1 MSNDIERLKAFHQVE
16 SFLDDE
22 TRLLLIEKLSLEDSN
37 LENRLPGLRVEDEFA
52 LMLYFLNE
60 CKHIIS
66 LDETTSVLTHESYQS
81 DYIIHFKNDKKI
93 MIEVKSTAKNKY
105 KISKSNFDKRMLF
118 AKDMGLELYFALK
131 IKGHWSLFSSDY
143 LIEKDYKI
151 NYEDDLQN
159 SILCETLNSQML
171 LIPKGLKAESI
182 YSKNTSNGLMVQH
195 VEYGELISYKLF
207 FNDKLIIEV
216 SPEEQNYLHTIFIIE
231 LWHDFMSAN
240 LISKTISKTETLV
253 TETSKENFINY
264 DFQYFM
270 STINHTI
277 NNGNNRYNS
286 TSFLKYIATNKDIAL
301 TKEMLFMTLDELV
314 ALGVPVIK
322 LDNKTE

>member
-22 TRLLLIEKLSLEDSN
+22 TRLLLIKKLSLEDSN

-182 YSKNTSNGLMVQH
+182 YSQNTSNGLMVQH